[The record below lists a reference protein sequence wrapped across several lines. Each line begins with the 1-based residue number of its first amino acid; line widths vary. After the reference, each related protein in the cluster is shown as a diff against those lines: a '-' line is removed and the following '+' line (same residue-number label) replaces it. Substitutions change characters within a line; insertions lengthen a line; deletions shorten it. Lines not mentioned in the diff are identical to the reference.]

1 MTRFMTMHVRFDQVE
16 VFKLRHYSN
25 DVTLLTKKS
34 YQIDNFELD
43 RQTKRR
49 SKKRFHRSDLYREWV
64 ITQGL
69 IVDDET
75 DDGTSFFDD
84 ISSPSPND
92 RLAMEKIQEAA
103 SRKNPKVK
111 GIQIVDDETD
121 DKCLHD
127 IISSLS
133 AIDRLAME
141 KIQKAG
147 EKRTKRRQRRRR
159 GQFFFHTQKRRSC
172 SRAVRKGSV
181 SIAV

>member
-1 MTRFMTMHVRFDQVE
+1 MTMHVRFDQVD

-34 YQIDNFELD
+34 YQIDSFELE

-64 ITQGL
+64 LTQGL
-69 IVDDET
+69 IVDDDKT

-111 GIQIVDDETD
+111 KGIQIVDDETD

-127 IISSLS
+127 IVSSLS

-141 KIQKAG
+141 KIQKAS
-147 EKRTKRRQRRRR
+147 EKRTKRRQRRRK
-159 GQFFFHTQKRRSC
+159 GQIFFSYAEASFVLPCRS
-172 SRAVRKGSV
+172 
-181 SIAV
+181 

>member
-1 MTRFMTMHVRFDQVE
+1 MHVRFDQVE

-92 RLAMEKIQEAA
+92 RLAMEKIQEARIQKLKGYKSSMTRLTTSVYMILFHLYRQLIDLQWRR
-103 SRKNPKVK
+103 SRKQATREPN
-111 GIQIVDDETD
+111 DDREGGGG
-121 DKCLHD
+121 K
-127 IISSLS
+127 
-133 AIDRLAME
+133 
-141 KIQKAG
+141 
-147 EKRTKRRQRRRR
+147 
-159 GQFFFHTQKRRSC
+159 FFFIRRSVVH
-172 SRAVRKGSV
+172 APVPFVRE
-181 SIAV
+181 A